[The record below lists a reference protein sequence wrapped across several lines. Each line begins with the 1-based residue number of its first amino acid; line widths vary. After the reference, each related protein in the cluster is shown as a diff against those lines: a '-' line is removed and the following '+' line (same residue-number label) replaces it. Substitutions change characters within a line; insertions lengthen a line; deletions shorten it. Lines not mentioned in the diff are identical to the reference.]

1 MNIDTL
7 LASPLLL
14 ACLGALPGCLRAYA
28 RASKT
33 NGRARAASDALIG
46 LVFAAS
52 LADWLTPAG
61 YPKLAMLIGLLAGMT
76 GARTLDAFFELAPEL
91 VRELAMGWIHK
102 QFGRGGVSRMG
113 RTTGWGELDYS
124 QRSSLP
130 PGDTPPSG
138 QVSPGSRF
146 TRPED
151 DDQ

>member
-1 MNIDTL
+1 MNLDSL

-52 LADWLTPAG
+52 LAEWLTPTG

-76 GARTLDAFFELAPEL
+76 GARALDAFFELAPEL
-91 VRELAMGWIHK
+91 LRELAMGWISK
-102 QFGRGGVSRMG
+102 QFGRSSASRMAH
-113 RTTGWGELDYS
+113 TTGWGDLDHS
-124 QRSSLP
+124 PPQPTRRDLP
-130 PGDTPPSG
+130 PPRTPIDNPDE
-138 QVSPGSRF
+138 PL
-146 TRPED
+146 
-151 DDQ
+151 

>member
-52 LADWLTPAG
+52 IAEWLTPTG
-61 YPKLAMLIGLLAGMT
+61 YPKLAMANSPWAGSASNSAAAAPAAWPAPPA
-76 GARTLDAFFELAPEL
+76 GAT
-91 VRELAMGWIHK
+91 
-102 QFGRGGVSRMG
+102 S
-113 RTTGWGELDYS
+113 TTARRS
-124 QRSSLP
+124 QRAATCHRP
-130 PGDTPPSG
+130 AHPSTTRMISHEYRSQRPNPH
-138 QVSPGSRF
+138 QVV
-146 TRPED
+146 
-151 DDQ
+151 

>member
-1 MNIDTL
+1 MNLDTL

-46 LVFAAS
+46 IIFAAS
-52 LADWLTPAG
+52 LADWLTPTG

-76 GARTLDAFFELAPEL
+76 GARALDAFFELAPEL
-91 VRELAMGWIHK
+91 VRELAMSWISK
-102 QFGRGGVSRMG
+102 QFGRSSATRTG
-113 RTTGWGELDYS
+113 RTTRWGEPDYPPT
-124 QRSSLP
+124 RHL

-138 QVSPGSRF
+138 PVSPGSRF

-151 DDQ
+151 DQ

>member
-1 MNIDTL
+1 MNLDTL

-52 LADWLTPAG
+52 LAEWLTPAG

-76 GARTLDAFFELAPEL
+76 GARALDAFFELAPEL
-91 VRELAMGWIHK
+91 LRELAMGWISK
-102 QFGRGGVSRMG
+102 QFGRSSASRMG
-113 RTTGWGELDYS
+113 RTTGWGELDYPT
-124 QRSSLP
+124 QPRRGTPAADLP
-130 PGDTPPSG
+130 PPRTPIDNP
-138 QVSPGSRF
+138 
-146 TRPED
+146 
-151 DDQ
+151 DDQP